1 MQIDYFYSLTPRQF
15 NNIQVGYNDRRD
27 AEQKERLILVRRLMF
42 SALAPHSKGLT
53 EQSLWH
59 FDFENDMLDQANER
73 DNEQLAEQLE
83 KSIEFWQRVDATR
96 GKA

>member
-1 MQIDYFYSLTPRQF
+1 
-15 NNIQVGYNDRRD
+15 
-27 AEQKERLILVRRLMF
+27 MF

-53 EQSLWH
+53 EQSLWS